1 MSSASVKVGSA
12 SASVGEGPRFGGAIS
27 ATGLAVLGL
36 VGLAFVGLFY
46 QFFWAQNGYSS
57 QKAGDWS
64 HAYMVPAISA
74 YLLWQ
79 RREELAR
86 VRTATY
92 WPGLLLVM
100 LSIACYVFFLV
111 GVPNHMGQ
119 GWSAIL
125 CIFGLVLLLCGPGV
139 AKISVLPIG
148 YLLMGVT
155 ISEGVMNRI
164 TWPLQQIA
172 AQGAYVLLTML
183 GVQVEIA
190 GNQLTVIPTTG
201 APVPLNVAEACSGMR
216 MVIAFIALGLA
227 VALVAVKPWWQRV
240 LLMVLGVPIAILMN
254 VVRVAVLGIASLSN
268 PDLATGGAHMFIG
281 TLLLVPGF
289 VIYMGLVWAL
299 KKAVVEK
306 AETKT
311 VGGGA
316 SKPEMTKAVVR
327 DRGPVRLSVLKSA
340 PVITAVVVMGFS
352 GVMIP
357 TVVGAL
363 GLYLRKLPI
372 QPPGNVVVADVPKE
386 TASWIALGKDSQMS
400 EEVVAELGTQNY
412 LSRIYARK
420 KDVEQGVAK
429 RVELHLAYYTG
440 MIDTVP
446 HVPDRCMVGAGW
458 SITGSPT
465 VVPIKLDAE
474 RWLPREDV
482 PEEWKGQIYT
492 ARAGGERVVLPRK
505 PQDLAMRVTQFTGP
519 GQSKKLFSGYFFVA
533 NGGHVPTAEEV
544 RLLAFELK
552 DDYAFYLKVQLSSQ
566 DVMSNEELSQLSGE
580 LLDEMLPEIMKRV
593 PDWVE
598 VTAGRY
604 PADNPR
610 RMKSADQQ
618 GEKK

>member
-12 SASVGEGPRFGGAIS
+12 SGSVGDGPRFGGVIS
-27 ATGLAVLGL
+27 TTGLAVLGL

-64 HAYMVPAISA
+64 HAYMVPAISV

-86 VRTATY
+86 IRTATY
-92 WPGLLLVM
+92 WPGLMLVL

-125 CIFGLVLLLCGPGV
+125 CVFGLVLLLCGPAVG
-139 AKISVLPIG
+139 KIAVLPVG
-148 YLLMGVT
+148 YLVMGVT
-155 ISEGVMNRI
+155 ISEAVMNRI

-172 AQGAYVLLTML
+172 AQGAYVMLTML
-183 GVQVEIA
+183 GIQVEIA

-299 KKAVVEK
+299 KRAVVEK
-306 AETKT
+306 APWGAGVEAEKKT
-311 VGGGA
+311 GVG
-316 SKPEMTKAVVR
+316 AVVR
-327 DRGPVRLSVLKSA
+327 DRGPLRLGVLKSA
-340 PVITAVVVMGFS
+340 PVLTAVVVMGFA

-386 TASWIALGKDSQMS
+386 TASWMALGKDSQMS

-412 LSRIYARK
+412 LSRIYAQK
-420 KDVEQGVAK
+420 QEGGEGFGK

-458 SITGSPT
+458 SITGTPT
-465 VVPIKLDAE
+465 VVPIKLDAD

-505 PQDLAMRVTQFTGP
+505 PQELAMRVTQFTGP
-519 GQSKKLFSGYFFVA
+519 GQTTRLFSGYFFIA
-533 NGGHVPTAEEV
+533 NGGHVPTAEDV

-552 DDYAFYLKVQLSSQ
+552 DDYAFYLKVQVSSQ
-566 DVMSNEELSQLSGE
+566 DVVSNEELSVLAGS
-580 LLDEMLPEIMKRV
+580 LLDEMLPEIMRRV

-598 VTAGRY
+598 VSAGRY

-610 RMKSADQQ
+610 RLKSGDEQ
-618 GEKK
+618 GGKN

>member
-12 SASVGEGPRFGGAIS
+12 SGSAGDGLRFGGAIS
-27 ATGLAVLGL
+27 TTGLAVAGL

-79 RREELAR
+79 RRDELSR
-86 VRTATY
+86 VRTVTY
-92 WPGLLLVM
+92 WPGLLLVL

-125 CIFGLVLLLCGPGV
+125 CIFGLVLLLCGPAV
-139 AKISVLPIG
+139 AKIAVLPVG
-148 YLLMGVT
+148 YLAMGVT
-155 ISEGVMNRI
+155 ISEAVMNRI

-299 KKAVVEK
+299 KRAVVEK
-306 AETKT
+306 VEAGTDGE
-311 VGGGA
+311 GGKK
-316 SKPEMTKAVVR
+316 SKKSVVVR

-386 TASWIALGKDSQMS
+386 TASWVALGKDAQMS

-412 LSRIYARK
+412 LSRIYAQK
-420 KDVEQGVAK
+420 KDGGEGVGK

-458 SITGSPT
+458 SITGTPT
-465 VVPIKLDAE
+465 VVPIKLDE
-474 RWLPREDV
+474 GRWLPREDV

-505 PQDLAMRVTQFTGP
+505 PQELAMRVTQFTGP
-519 GQSKKLFSGYFFVA
+519 GQTTKLFSGYFFVA
-533 NGGHVPTAEEV
+533 NGGHVPTAEDV

-552 DDYAFYLKVQLSSQ
+552 DDYAFYLKVQVSSQ
-566 DVMSNEELSQLSGE
+566 DVASNEELSELAGS
-580 LLDEMLPEIMKRV
+580 LLDEMLPEIMRRV

-610 RMKSADQQ
+610 RAKAGDVT

>member
-12 SASVGEGPRFGGAIS
+12 SASVGEGPRFGGVIS
-27 ATGLAVLGL
+27 ATGLAVMGL
-36 VGLAFVGLFY
+36 VGVAFLGLFY
-46 QFFWAQNGYSS
+46 EFFWAQNGFAS

-79 RREELAR
+79 RREELSR
-86 VRTATY
+86 VRAVTY

-100 LSIACYVFFLV
+100 LSIACYVFFLA

-125 CIFGLVLLLCGPGV
+125 CVFGLVLLLCGPGV
-139 AKISVLPIG
+139 AKIAVLPIG

-155 ISEGVMNRI
+155 ISEQVMNRI

-299 KKAVVEK
+299 KRAVVEK
-306 AETKT
+306 TEGSAE
-311 VGGGA
+311 GGGGKKTTQ
-316 SKPEMTKAVVR
+316 SAVVR
-327 DRGPVRLSVLKSA
+327 DRGPVRLGVLKSA
-340 PVITAVVVMGFS
+340 PVIAAVAVMGFS

-386 TASWIALGKDSQMS
+386 TARWIALGKDSQMS

-412 LSRIYARK
+412 LSRIYAQK
-420 KDVEQGVAK
+420 IEGQEGVGK

-458 SITGSPT
+458 SITGTPT
-465 VVPIKLDAE
+465 VVPIRLDAE

-482 PEEWKGQIYT
+482 VEEWKGQIFT

-505 PQDLAMRVTQFTGP
+505 PQELAMRVTEFTGP
-519 GQSKKLFSGYFFVA
+519 GQTKKLFSGYFFIA
-533 NGGHVPTAEEV
+533 NGGHVPTAEDV

-552 DDYAFYLKVQLSSQ
+552 DDYAFYLKVQISSQ
-566 DVMSNEELSQLSGE
+566 DVASNEELSQLAGS
-580 LLDEMLPEIMKRV
+580 LLDEMLPEIMRRV
-593 PDWVE
+593 PDWIE

-610 RMKSADQQ
+610 RLKGVDGS
-618 GEKK
+618 GGKK